1 MFGGAQYGSK
11 MNTRAST
18 AAKGV
23 KSVIGAIQDCIYP
36 PFCLLCETY
45 CSSEDEAGICSDCLS
60 RVHYIHSPLCSK
72 CGKPFGHEFEKNHLC
87 GDCLSIKRYF
97 SRARAVGLY
106 NGTLRNAVH
115 LLKYQLNQALATPL
129 GILMSCSTKKV
140 IGAFPFQVVVPV
152 PLHPKRLRERG
163 FNQALSLAR
172 FVSRF
177 HSSPL
182 DWNNLVRTRWTHTQV
197 GLSIPKRKE
206 NVKGAF
212 VVKKELHFQGKHILL
227 VDDVYTSGSTVD
239 ECAKV
244 LLGAGARTVQILTL
258 ARAA

>member
-1 MFGGAQYGSK
+1 MTS
-11 MNTRAST
+11 TCVST
-18 AAKGV
+18 AAKSV
-23 KSVIGAIQDCIYP
+23 KSLIAAIRDCIYP

-45 CSSEDEAGICSDCLS
+45 CRSDDEAGVCSECLS
-60 RVHYIHSPLCSK
+60 TVHYIHNPLCAR
-72 CGKPFGHEFEKNHLC
+72 CGKPFGHEFGNNHLC
-87 GDCLSIKRYF
+87 GDCLSNQPYF

-106 NGTLRNAVH
+106 NGNLRNAVH
-115 LLKYQLNQALATPL
+115 LFKYRLNHSLAVPL
-129 GILMSCSTKKV
+129 GILMSCHMDKL
-140 IGAFPFQVVVPV
+140 IGEFTFQAVVPV

-172 FVSRF
+172 FISRF
-177 HSSPL
+177 HSIPL
-182 DWNNLVRTRWTHTQV
+182 DRNNLVRARYTHTQV
-197 GLSIPKRKE
+197 GLSEHKRKE

-212 VVKKELHFQGKHILL
+212 FVKKEKNFRNKHILL

-244 LLGAGARTVQILTL
+244 LVNAGARTVQILTL

>member
-1 MFGGAQYGSK
+1 
-11 MNTRAST
+11 MNTCAST
-18 AAKGV
+18 VTKGV
-23 KSVIGAIQDCIYP
+23 KSVIGAIRDCIYP
-36 PFCLLCETY
+36 PFCLLCDTY
-45 CSSEDEAGICSDCLS
+45 CNSDDEVGICSDCLS
-60 RVHYIHSPLCSK
+60 QIHYIQNPLCNK
-72 CGKPFGHEFEKNHLC
+72 CGKPFGHEFIYNHLC
-87 GDCLSIKRYF
+87 GDCLSNQRYF

-106 NGTLRNAVH
+106 SGILRNAVH
-115 LLKYQLNQALATPL
+115 LLKYQLNHSLATPL
-129 GILMSCSTKKV
+129 GILMSCRMDNV
-140 IGAFPFQVVVPV
+140 VGEFPFQAVVPV

-177 HSSPL
+177 HSIPL
-182 DWNNLVRTRWTHTQV
+182 DRNNLVRTRWTHTQV
-197 GLSIPKRKE
+197 GLSERKRKE

-212 VVKKELHFQGKHILL
+212 VVKKDKNFHNKHILL

-244 LLGAGARTVQILTL
+244 LLKDGGARTVQILTL